1 MKKKKSDKS
10 KLRNILQ
17 TTDYTPENPQDHPK
31 RKMSEKLSQP
41 RGA

>member
-17 TTDYTPENPQDHPK
+17 TTDYIKNPQDNPK
-31 RKMSEKLSQP
+31 QKMSEKLSQP